1 VERSRSPSIN
11 HRHAVLGRAKIA
23 ADVATSKSRRPGAS
37 PTIFDVAA
45 LAGVSKSTVSNVI
58 RRTDGVATATRE
70 RVDRA
75 IEILGYR
82 PNVLARQFVQ
92 QRTTILGVLVGD
104 LDNPFYAE
112 MAKRVER
119 YAFDAGYTAMFCNIE
134 GEEDFALSRVES
146 LLEQRVAGV
155 LFLAY
160 FGRSP
165 DVQSRFD
172 ASAPVV
178 FAGLREDWGDS
189 VSVSD
194 SGGAKLATEHLIG
207 LGHRRIA
214 YLTTDHVEPRAS
226 RARLAGYRSAMRAAG
241 AAGGPAM
248 TWAADSEHATIKGQE
263 VPLVDEITG
272 PRGVTAVFCSNDL
285 GAIGLLEFA
294 DRHGIDVPGQ
304 LSIVGFDNVHLAG
317 LARISLTTVS
327 QPFDD
332 IARMGVEAVLGRLSG
347 SISGPFRHEV
357 VKPSLVVRS
366 STGPPRTEAGSRR
379 RRRARRATSAAVS

>member
-1 VERSRSPSIN
+1 MERSRSAPRYAP
-11 HRHAVLGRAKIA
+11 HRAAGVAKIA
-23 ADVATSKSRRPGAS
+23 PQVATTRPRRPGAS

-58 RRTDGVATATRE
+58 RGTDGVAASTRD
-70 RVDRA
+70 RVERA

-155 LFLAY
+155 LFLAF

-165 DVQSRFD
+165 DVQRRLD
-172 ASAPVV
+172 ATAPVV

-189 VSVSD
+189 VSVND
-194 SGGAKLATEHLIG
+194 SGGAKLATGHLIE

-226 RARLAGYRSAMRAAG
+226 RARLGGYRSVMRAAG
-241 AAGGPAM
+241 AAPGPVI
-248 TWAADSEHATIKGQE
+248 TWAADSEDATVKNQR
-263 VPLVDEITG
+263 VRLLDQLTG
-272 PRGVTAVFCSNDL
+272 RNGVTAVFCSNDL

-294 DRHGIDVPGQ
+294 DRHGIDVPGE
-304 LSIVGFDNVHLAG
+304 LSIVGFDNVQLAG

-347 SISGPFRHEV
+347 SITGAFRHEV
-357 VKPSLVVRS
+357 VRPELVVRT
-366 STGPPRTEAGSRR
+366 STGPPRARAGASP
-379 RRRARRATSAAVS
+379 

>member
-1 VERSRSPSIN
+1 
-11 HRHAVLGRAKIA
+11 
-23 ADVATSKSRRPGAS
+23 VATSRSRRPGAS
-37 PTIFDVAA
+37 PTIFEVAA

-58 RRTDGVATATRE
+58 RGTDGVAATTRE
-70 RVDRA
+70 RVERA
-75 IEILGYR
+75 VEILGYR

-119 YAFDAGYTAMFCNIE
+119 YAFDAGYTAMLCNIE
-134 GEEDFALSRVES
+134 GEDDFFALSRVEA
-146 LLEQRVAGV
+146 LLEQHVEGV
-155 LFLAY
+155 LFLAF

-165 DVQSRFD
+165 DVQRRLD
-172 ASAPVV
+172 ATAPVV
-178 FAGLREDWGDS
+178 FAGLREEWGDS

-194 SGGAKLATEHLIG
+194 SVGAKLATEHLIA

-214 YLTTDHVEPRAS
+214 YLTTDHVEPRTS

-241 AAGGPAM
+241 AAVGPAM
-248 TWAADSEHATIKGQE
+248 TWAADSERATVKGQE
-263 VPLVDEITG
+263 TALLDELTG
-272 PRGVTAVFCSNDL
+272 PSGVTAVFCSNDL

-294 DRHGIDVPGQ
+294 DRHGIDVPGE
-304 LSIVGFDNVHLAG
+304 LSIVGFDNVQLAG

-332 IARMGVEAVLGRLSG
+332 IARMGVETVLGRLRG

-357 VKPSLVVRS
+357 VKPSLVVRT
-366 STGPPRTEAGSRR
+366 STGPPRVDARAA
-379 RRRARRATSAAVS
+379 RARRSVPVAPR

>member
-1 VERSRSPSIN
+1 VERSRYGEAEDP
-11 HRHAVLGRAKIA
+11 HGVLGGAKIA
-23 ADVATSKSRRPGAS
+23 PQVATIRSRRPGAS
-37 PTIFDVAA
+37 PTIFDVAR

-58 RRTDGVATATRE
+58 RGTDGVATATRE

-112 MAKRVER
+112 MSKRVER

-155 LFLAY
+155 VFLAF

-165 DVQSRFD
+165 DVQRRLD
-172 ASAPVV
+172 ATAPVV

-189 VSVSD
+189 VSVND
-194 SGGAKLATEHLIG
+194 SGGARLATTHLID

-226 RARLAGYRSAMRAAG
+226 RARLAGYRSVMRTAG
-241 AAGGPAM
+241 ATARPAI
-248 TWAADSEHATIKGQE
+248 TWAADNERAIVKGQD
-263 VPLVDEITG
+263 VRLVDHLTR
-272 PRGVTAVFCSNDL
+272 PDGVTAVFCSNDL

-294 DRHGIDVPGQ
+294 DRHGIDVPGE
-304 LSIVGFDNVHLAG
+304 LSIVGFDNVQLAG

-332 IARMGVEAVLGRLSG
+332 IARMGVDAVLGRLRG
-347 SISGPFRHEV
+347 SITGPFRHEV
-357 VKPSLVVRS
+357 VKPALVVRT
-366 STGPPRTEAGSRR
+366 STSQP
-379 RRRARRATSAAVS
+379 RARASR

>member
-1 VERSRSPSIN
+1 MVERSRPDDLRDAHSV
-11 HRHAVLGRAKIA
+11 RGGAKIA
-23 ADVATSKSRRPGAS
+23 PEVATTRSRRPGAS

-58 RRTDGVATATRE
+58 RGTDGVAAATRE

-119 YAFDAGYTAMFCNIE
+119 YAFAAGYTAMFCNIE
-134 GEEDFALSRVES
+134 GEEDFFALSRVES

-155 LFLAY
+155 LFLAF

-165 DVQSRFD
+165 DVQRRLN
-172 ASAPVV
+172 ATAPVV

-194 SGGAKLATEHLIG
+194 SGGARLATGHLID

-214 YLTTDHVEPRAS
+214 YLTTDHVEARAS
-226 RARLAGYRSAMRAAG
+226 RPRLAGYRSVMRAAG
-241 AAGGPAM
+241 ASAGPAM
-248 TWAADSEHATIKGQE
+248 TWAADSEHATVKGQD
-263 VPLVDEITG
+263 VPLLDQLTG

-285 GAIGLLEFA
+285 GAIALLEVT
-294 DRHGIDVPGQ
+294 DRHGIAVPDE

-332 IARMGVEAVLGRLSG
+332 IARMGVAAVLGRLSG
-347 SISGPFRHEV
+347 AITGAFRHEV
-357 VKPSLVVRS
+357 VKPSLIVRS
-366 STGPPRTEAGSRR
+366 STGPPRADDQAPRGR
-379 RRRARRATSAAVS
+379 SAVRTRPR